1 MHHTTPRAGSD
12 GGALSDPNSVA
23 FQAIEK
29 LRVRSAVRGKIVSVY
44 RQCLF
49 ALKVGAGVVK
59 VAFTFPRSRAGAFTS
74 VATLSTTD

>member
-1 MHHTTPRAGSD
+1 
-12 GGALSDPNSVA
+12 VA

-59 VAFTFPRSRAGAFTS
+59 VAFKFPRARAGAFTS
-74 VATLSTTD
+74 VANLSTTD